1 MKTTTLTTLAL
12 CSLLAAC
19 GSEPLRDDETE
30 TFQPRILEDGS
41 KLFDYR
47 LSTPSDSMQKPKLV
61 FDANETMDMN
71 SPPEMAPY
79 SADNEKAHIE
89 ARVLTLLDKK
99 LETTGYCREGFVVVE
114 KHIGFNQSLIT
125 GECKES
131 ASDDDRRT
139 FIPK

>member
-12 CSLLAAC
+12 STLLIACS
-19 GSEPLRDDETE
+19 SNQLREDETE
-30 TFQPRILEDGS
+30 TFQPRILENGS

-47 LSTPSDSMQKPKLV
+47 LNTPSDGMQNPKLV
-61 FDANETMDMN
+61 FDANEPQDMN

-89 ARVLTLLDKK
+89 ARVLALVDKK
-99 LETTGYCREGFVVVE
+99 LESTGYCREGFVVVE
-114 KHIGFNQSLIT
+114 KYIGFSQSLIT

-131 ASDDDRRT
+131 ATDEDRRT
-139 FIPK
+139 FIRK